1 MEESFESAYPDLFRE
16 IYRVAYGVLG
26 DRQAAE
32 DVVQETLVR
41 AYLRWRRIREFHTA
55 WARRV
60 AVNLSIDVLRRS
72 VRSADRGTAVLP
84 DHVAERL
91 DLQEALLNLS
101 KRQREVVVLR
111 YWLGHTEQEVS
122 DLLGCSIG
130 TVKTH
135 AHRGLAS
142 LRATLGEHYEESA
155 LHRP

>member
-1 MEESFESAYPDLFRE
+1 MSFESAYPDLFRE
-16 IYRVAYGVLG
+16 VYRVAYGILG
-26 DRQAAE
+26 NRQAAE

-41 AYLRWRRIREFHTA
+41 AYLRWRRIGDFHSA

-72 VRSADRGTAVLP
+72 VRATDRGTRALP
-84 DHVAERL
+84 DHAAERL
-91 DLQEALLNLS
+91 DLQEALLRLS

-111 YWLGHTEQEVS
+111 YWLGHTEREVS

-135 AHRGLAS
+135 AHRGLAA
-142 LRATLGEHYEESA
+142 LRATLGEHYEEPA
-155 LHRP
+155 TNRP